1 MKKPK
6 KKKSKKILKEHP
18 AGGKGVNSPIQ
29 QGNPASPTTGPGT
42 SHSIS
47 LGPGGNPIVG
57 N

>member
-29 QGNPASPTTGPGT
+29 QGNPASPATGPGT